1 MAEKDL
7 IFYGTTGAGGS
18 DGDSTPLTSDWL
30 GRHRASQTLHELQST
45 LTDTQTDRNRHII
58 EAFEEQGQ
66 NYIAGVWHNNIPSL
80 TYPFGRMGL
89 VGLIS
94 NSRDGKNIAWASK
107 VFGLHSVRG
116 SSGKKTVGGLRGLL
130 RVLAAGGNVATT
142 PDGPQG
148 PRYVLQPGIV
158 AVAQMARVPI
168 VPMACSGAHILESSS
183 WDRMKL
189 PRPFSRVAI
198 YVGNPIWIDRKEKEP
213 EAARL
218 KVEQAMRRTEAV
230 VEQFVEGKRLGR
242 EPLLAGALE
251 GGAGEK

>member
-1 MAEKDL
+1 MRRFIEDM
-7 IFYGTTGAGGS
+7 I
-18 DGDSTPLTSDWL
+18 
-30 GRHRASQTLHELQST
+30 HRALMTLALAAAG
-45 LTDTQTDRNRHII
+45 LTTRKTWINRHIV

-130 RVLAAGGNVATT
+130 RVLAAGGNVAIT

-168 VPMACSGAHILESSS
+168 VPIACSGAHILESRS

-189 PRPFSRVAI
+189 PRPFSRIAI

-218 KVEQAMRRTEAV
+218 KVEQAMRRAEAV
-230 VEQFVEGKRLGR
+230 VERFVQGKRLDR
-242 EPLLAGALE
+242 EPLLAEALE
-251 GGAGEK
+251 EGVGKQG